1 MFRPRIALTVVT
13 ATALLGLSVPADAAP
28 QPLTTS
34 PAAAVCDSEPSMV
47 LTLGHLHRWHMG
59 LDDAIPGPC

>member
-1 MFRPRIALTVVT
+1 MIRTRIALSAVT
-13 ATALLGLSVPADAAP
+13 ITALLGLAVPADAAP

-34 PAAAVCDSEPSMV
+34 PVAACDSEPPMV